1 MKLKRRGIGALVAV
15 GLVAAFLLPVVPA
28 NAARYSAPSTVPPVN
43 VGVLRDPTG
52 TYDFTLLANGTYSMN
67 FTAYQKLLK
76 DPYTGIA
83 ATSVKIEGNTV
94 LITPPT
100 SNVVSGPD
108 FGTERSEPVSS
119 PVSASSRE
127 FQSVTAWLS
136 GQGAI
141 LAQQGYSLEFG

>member
-1 MKLKRRGIGALVAV
+1 MKLKRREIGALVAV

-76 DPYTGIA
+76 DPYTGIS
-83 ATSVKIEGNTV
+83 ATSVKIEGDTV
-94 LITPPT
+94 LITPLT
-100 SNVVSGPD
+100 LNVVPGP
-108 FGTERSEPVSS
+108 ERSEPVSS
-119 PVSASSRE
+119 PVSANSRE
-127 FQSVTAWLS
+127 FQSVTAWL
-136 GQGAI
+136 
-141 LAQQGYSLEFG
+141 